1 MKKIILKNVT
11 SYNHLQKKLYRTNI
25 IITGKRISGI
35 KNTFDK
41 FFDMDDIFPGDN
53 YIVIH
58 GKLDFYKTQFNP
70 DKKTHFYFNEK
81 NHPLI
86 NYHMSIYKKKVIT
99 TLTPDVLRNIERN
112 IPANLFFFNH
122 FNIEKKL
129 QYSCSYIIDFIN
141 NFPPEKL
148 MINGVIFNL
157 KNLQELYCR

>member
-70 DKKTHFYFNEK
+70 DKKAHFYF
-81 NHPLI
+81 
-86 NYHMSIYKKKVIT
+86 
-99 TLTPDVLRNIERN
+99 
-112 IPANLFFFNH
+112 
-122 FNIEKKL
+122 
-129 QYSCSYIIDFIN
+129 
-141 NFPPEKL
+141 
-148 MINGVIFNL
+148 
-157 KNLQELYCR
+157 